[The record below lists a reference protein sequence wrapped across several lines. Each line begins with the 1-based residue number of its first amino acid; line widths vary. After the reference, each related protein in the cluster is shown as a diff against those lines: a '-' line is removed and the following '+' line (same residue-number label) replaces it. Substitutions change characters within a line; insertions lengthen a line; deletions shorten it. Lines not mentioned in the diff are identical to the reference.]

1 MKVCPKYRI
10 PQNLDADFTEA
21 APGEFRVFIESNLRE
36 AVPMW
41 TLCKNRELHRH
52 PDGSNTQLAIALKEL
67 NGTILYLDP
76 MSSQGA
82 PHTLVAGGTG
92 SGKSVLIRMMI
103 LDIATT
109 NTPSQARLYM
119 IDPKKAL
126 TMRRSRSFLTGLL
139 RL

>member
-67 NGTILYLDP
+67 NGTILI
-76 MSSQGA
+76 STQRA
-82 PHTLVAGGTG
+82 V
-92 SGKSVLIRMMI
+92 
-103 LDIATT
+103 
-109 NTPSQARLYM
+109 
-119 IDPKKAL
+119 KAL
-126 TMRRSRSFLTGLL
+126 LTHLL
-139 RL
+139 LAEPDPANQF

>member
-1 MKVCPKYRI
+1 
-10 PQNLDADFTEA
+10 
-21 APGEFRVFIESNLRE
+21 
-36 AVPMW
+36 MW

-52 PDGSNTQLAIALKEL
+52 PDESNTQLAMALKEL

-103 LDIATT
+103 LDIAAT